1 MNKKIQIHWSVSIV
15 AILCLTVIEIFA
27 MHYGINGLMRSIIF
41 ALIAGIVGLTIPLDK
56 FIK

>member
-1 MNKKIQIHWSVSIV
+1 MTKKIHWSISIV
-15 AILCLTVIEIFA
+15 AILCLTIIEIFA

-41 ALIAGIVGLTIPLDK
+41 AMIGGIVGITIPIDK

>member
-1 MNKKIQIHWSVSIV
+1 MTKQIHWSISIV

-41 ALIAGIVGLTIPLDK
+41 AIIAGIVGISIPLDK